1 MLHVSLLCSS
11 LIIAPPRAAPRRA
24 EAAQRVRDS
33 VMHASPTRRELLQ
46 LTASGMLSAELLP
59 LPALADDNDVF
70 EVVVPQPALLA
81 NLASA
86 PVRNIVVTGASSG
99 VGLAGAKLFVVG
111 LANPNPNPNPS
122 PNREPDSNQAP
133 SCSLPRA
140 TA

>member
-99 VGLAGAKLFVVG
+99 VGLAGARG
-111 LANPNPNPNPS
+111 WG
-122 PNREPDSNQAP
+122 
-133 SCSLPRA
+133 
-140 TA
+140 

>member
-111 LANPNPNPNPS
+111 LANSNPNPNPS